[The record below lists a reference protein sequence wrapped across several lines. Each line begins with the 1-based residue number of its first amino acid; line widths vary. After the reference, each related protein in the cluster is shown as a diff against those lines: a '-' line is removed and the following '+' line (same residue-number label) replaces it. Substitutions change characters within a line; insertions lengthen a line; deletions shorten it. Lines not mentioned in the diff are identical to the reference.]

1 MGNVLVIPDVHGR
14 SFWKEPIDDI
24 ISGKVNIDE
33 IVFLGDFFDAY
44 YTENI
49 SEYDAII
56 NWFELLQMV
65 KNNLSQ
71 MRYVFLLGNHDAHY
85 ANDIFAKNA
94 TGSRVSYHN
103 FETLK
108 GIFEDNRKLF
118 RLAHEIKIDV
128 TPPKSADEKY
138 KKILFTHAGVNPNW
152 YERHKKLLG
161 YEVSAKSLN
170 SLTESNEGWVALS
183 EIGYSR
189 GGRYNTGSLLWADV
203 SDNFYKDENGNIVP
217 DYIPGIDYQIFGH
230 TQQKENPIINDKFA
244 MLDCRKAFVLTD
256 KLEINEYGEFKR
268 MQENKS

>member
-1 MGNVLVIPDVHGR
+1 MGNVLVISDIHGR

-33 IVFLGDFFDAY
+33 IVFTGDYFDPY
-44 YTENI
+44 YPEGI

-56 NWFELLQMV
+56 NWFELLQTV
-65 KNNLSQ
+65 KSNLSQ
-71 MRYVFLLGNHDAHY
+71 MRYTFLLGNHDCSY
-85 ANDIFAKNA
+85 LNDIFLKNA
-94 TGSRVSYHN
+94 SSSRMSYHN

-108 GIFEDNRKLF
+108 GIFEDNRNLF

-128 TPPKSADEKY
+128 TPPQSVDKKY
-138 KKILFTHAGVNPNW
+138 KRVLFTHAGVNMNW
-152 YERHKKLLG
+152 YERHKKLLD

-189 GGRYNTGSLLWADV
+189 GGRYNTGSPLWADV

-217 DYIPGIDYQIFGH
+217 DYIPSVDYQIFGH
-230 TQQKENPIINDKFA
+230 TQQLENPIINDRFA
-244 MLDCRKAFVLTD
+244 MLDCRRAFVLTN